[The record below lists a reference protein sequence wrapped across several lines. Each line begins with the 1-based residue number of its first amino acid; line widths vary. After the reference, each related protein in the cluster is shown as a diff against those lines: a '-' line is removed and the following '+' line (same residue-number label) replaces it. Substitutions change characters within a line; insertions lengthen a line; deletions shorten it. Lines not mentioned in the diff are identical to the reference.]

1 MMDKHTAEKSFISGR
16 FAMMPRRRF
25 RIFLLFAIA
34 CCVTAIPAKAE
45 PTLKVFDAATG
56 QALPAVT
63 IFIAGG
69 TNRAITN
76 DGGRADLSGFP
87 ADAKLILQ
95 RVGYV
100 KQELSLAD
108 LQKRGF
114 IARLSPR
121 TYTMDEFTVTATRF
135 LTPREELPQAITD
148 ISPKTISFQ
157 NPQTSA
163 DLLGASG
170 QVFVQKSQ
178 LGGGS
183 PMLRGFAANSVLLV
197 VDGVRMNNAI
207 FRSGNLQNAMQI
219 DPNSLER
226 AEVLF
231 GPGSV
236 QFGSDALGGVMHFE
250 SFDPSPVARS
260 ETHVSGGAFARTA
273 TANFEKTSHAFLSLA
288 RGALSSYTSL
298 TYSDFDDLRAGAVRS
313 ERYSAFGTRPEYA
326 ARENGEDVVVRNDNE
341 NVQTPS
347 GYSQFNGLQKFAWQ
361 LSPRVKFGYGLY
373 WTTSSNIPRYD
384 RLIEYRGGTLR
395 DAEWYYGPQTW
406 LMNALS
412 AEITGASW
420 FDRAAVKLAR
430 QDQEESRHD
439 RRFGSATLTSRTE
452 NVAVYSLNADFDKEL
467 SPRQKFHYGI
477 EAVHN
482 NVESSAEAKDI
493 VTGDISPA
501 STRYPDGGSTLTSLA
516 AYLGHQWKIK
526 PAVTLTGGFRYSQAV
541 LHSSF
546 EDTTFYHFPFD
557 EIDLNTGAMTFSAGA
572 VWQPDSQIRLY
583 TSVSSG
589 FRAPNVDD
597 VGKLFDSEPGNVVVP
612 NSGLGPEYSYNI
624 ELGAEKRFGEWL
636 TMGGSGYYTWI
647 EDVMVRRDF
656 LFNGQD
662 SILYDGA
669 LSKVQAI
676 VNAGH
681 GYVTGCDVSARADLS
696 NELGLRTTVTYTAG
710 RDLEED
716 VPLRHIPPL
725 FGETRVTYERAK
737 WIAEFFARYNL
748 KKTFDDLAPEEQAK
762 THLYTEDGTPGWY
775 TLNVRGGWR
784 LHRAFELQAALEN
797 ILDHHYRP
805 FSSGIS
811 APGRNLIV
819 ALRTQF

>member
-1 MMDKHTAEKSFISGR
+1 MDTPKAEKSSISGEYE
-16 FAMMPRRRF
+16 MSPPRRF
-25 RIFLLFAIA
+25 RIFLLFAFVCSA
-34 CCVTAIPAKAE
+34 HVIPAKAE
-45 PTLKVFDAATG
+45 LLLEVLDAETG
-56 QALPAVT
+56 QALPAVSV
-63 IFIAGG
+63 FAAGG
-69 TNRAITN
+69 ADKAITN
-76 DGGRADLSGFP
+76 DGGVADLAGFP
-87 ADAKLILQ
+87 ADAKLTVQ
-95 RVGYV
+95 RAGYV
-100 KQELSLAD
+100 KLEITLAE

-114 IARLSPR
+114 VVRLSPR
-121 TYTMDEFTVTATRF
+121 TYTTNEYTVTATRF
-135 LTPREELPQAITD
+135 LTSREELPQAITD

-163 DLLGASG
+163 DLLAASG

-250 SFDPSPVARS
+250 TPDLREKIPA
-260 ETHVSGGAFARTA
+260 SGGAFARTA

-288 RGALSSYTSL
+288 RGKLSSYTSV

-313 ERYSAFGTRPEYA
+313 DKYSDFGTRPEYA
-326 ARENGEDVVVRNDNE
+326 ARENGEDVAVRNDNK
-341 NVQTPS
+341 NLQTPS

-361 LSPRVKFGYGLY
+361 FSPRVKIGYGIY

-384 RLIEYRGGTLR
+384 RLIEYRSGTLR

-412 AEITGASW
+412 AEIVGTSW
-420 FDRAAVKLAR
+420 FDQAAMKLAR

-439 RRFGSATLTSRTE
+439 RRFGKTTLTSRTE
-452 NVAVYSLNADFDKEL
+452 NVAVYSLNADFGKEL
-467 SPRQKFHYGI
+467 SARQKFLCGI
-477 EAVHN
+477 EAVYN
-482 NVESSAEAKDI
+482 DVKSTAEAKDI
-493 VTGDISPA
+493 ETEEISPA
-501 STRYPDGGSTLTSLA
+501 STRYPDGGSTLISLA
-516 AYLGHQWKIK
+516 AYLGHQWKLM
-526 PAVTLTGGFRYSQAV
+526 PAVTLNAGLRYSRTV

-557 EIDLNTGAMTFSAGA
+557 EIDLDAGAMTFSAGA
-572 VWQPDSQIRLY
+572 VWQPDSQVRLY
-583 TSVSSG
+583 TSASSG

-597 VGKLFDSEPGNVVVP
+597 VGKIFDSEPGNVVVP
-612 NSGLGPEYSYNI
+612 NSDLGPEYSYNV
-624 ELGAEKRFGEWL
+624 EAGAEKKFGEWL
-636 TMGGSGYYTWI
+636 TIGGSGYYTWI

-656 LFNGQD
+656 AFNGQD
-662 SILYDGA
+662 SIFYDGA

-676 VNAGH
+676 VNAGR
-681 GYVTGCDVSARADLS
+681 GYVTGFDVSARADLT
-696 NELGLRTTVTYTAG
+696 NELGIRTTVTYTAG
-710 RDLEED
+710 RDQEEN

-725 FGETRVTYERAK
+725 FGETRVTYERAT

-748 KKTFDDLAPEEQAK
+748 KKTFADLAPEEQAK
-762 THLYTEDGTPGWY
+762 TFLYTEDGTPGWY

-784 LHRAFELQAALEN
+784 IHRALELQAALEN

-811 APGRNLIV
+811 APGRNLVV

>member
-1 MMDKHTAEKSFISGR
+1 MLPLRRIR
-16 FAMMPRRRF
+16 F
-25 RIFLLFAIA
+25 FLLL
-34 CCVTAIPAKAE
+34 TALFLMTAAALKAE
-45 PTLKVFDAATG
+45 PLLKVLDAATG
-56 QALPAVT
+56 QALPAVQV
-63 IFIAGG
+63 FIAGG
-69 TNRAITN
+69 SDRAVTN
-76 DGGRADLSGFP
+76 DGGLADLSLFP
-87 ADAKLILQ
+87 ADAKLTLQ

-100 KQELSLAD
+100 KLEISLAD
-108 LQKRGF
+108 LQKHGF
-114 IARLSPR
+114 VARLSPR

-148 ISPKTISFQ
+148 ISAKTISFQ

-207 FRSGNLQNAMQI
+207 FRSGNLQNAIQI
-219 DPNSLER
+219 DPNALER

-250 SFDPSPVARS
+250 TPDLRERIPA
-260 ETHVSGGAFARTA
+260 SGGAFARTA
-273 TANFEKTSHAFLSLA
+273 TANFEKTSHAFLSLS
-288 RGALSSYTSL
+288 RGTLSSYTSL
-298 TYSDFDDLRAGAVRS
+298 TYSDFDDLRAGAVRG
-313 ERYSAFGTRPEYA
+313 EKYSDFGKRPEYA
-326 ARENGEDVVVRNDNE
+326 ARENGEDVAVRSDNE

-347 GYSQFNGLQKFAWQ
+347 GYSQFNGLQKLAWQ
-361 LSPRVKFGYGLY
+361 ASSRVKFGYGIY

-384 RLIEYRGGTLR
+384 RLIEYRDGTLR

-412 AEITGASW
+412 AEITGAAW

-439 RRFGSATLTSRTE
+439 RRFGRTTLTSRTE
-452 NVAVYSLNADFDKEL
+452 NVTVHSLNADFDKEL

-482 NVESSAEAKDI
+482 NVESTAEAKDI
-493 VTGDISPA
+493 ESGDISPA
-501 STRYPDGGSTLTSLA
+501 STRYPDGGSTVTSLA
-516 AYLGHQWKIK
+516 AYLGHQWNIK
-526 PAVTLTGGFRYSQAV
+526 PAITLTGGIRYSQTV

-546 EDTTFYHFPFD
+546 EDTTFYNFPFD
-557 EIDLNTGAMTFSAGA
+557 EIDLSAGALTFSAGA

-597 VGKLFDSEPGNVVVP
+597 AGKLFDSEPGNVVVP
-612 NSGLGPEYSYNI
+612 NSGLGPEYSYNA
-624 ELGAEKRFGEWL
+624 EAGAEKRFGERL
-636 TMGGSGYYTWI
+636 TVGGSGYYTWI

-656 LFNGQD
+656 AFNGQD
-662 SILYDGA
+662 SILYDGVR
-669 LSKVQAI
+669 SKVQAI
-676 VNAGH
+676 VNAGR
-681 GYVTGCDVSARADLS
+681 GYVTGFDFSARADLS
-696 NELGLRTTVTYTAG
+696 NELGLRITVTYTAG
-710 RDLEED
+710 RDMEED

-725 FGETRVTYERAK
+725 FGETRVTYERAQ

-762 THLYTEDGTPGWY
+762 TFLYTTDGTPGWY

-784 LHRAFELQAALEN
+784 VHRALELQAALEN

-819 ALRTQF
+819 ALRTNF